1 MKKRGGSRMR
11 VKGCIYRP
19 EEHCYFLR
27 INIYTNTD
35 STNAGPF
42 LPFIILFSL
51 FVQDDAKQTQ
61 DEAGDMATI
70 YATLSIVSH

>member
-1 MKKRGGSRMR
+1 MR

-51 FVQDDAKQTQ
+51 FVQDDAKQTHA
-61 DEAGDMATI
+61 EAGDKKKKNKENYQKFITREMAK
-70 YATLSIVSH
+70 